1 MAEFIR
7 LAEMPRGKTSK
18 TLSIAEKEYIDQNY
32 KYEPVHWMSQFKGFN
47 YTDVDVYCRVK
58 GYEPSKKVRSKPKK
72 LPKSETFD
80 VDSYK
85 TCTI

>member
-7 LAEMPRGKTSK
+7 LVQMPKGKSSK
-18 TLSIAEKEYIDQNY
+18 TLSIREKEYIDENY
-32 KYEPVHWMSQFKGFN
+32 MYEPVQRMSQILGIT

-72 LPKSETFD
+72 LAKSKTFD

>member
-7 LAEMPRGKTSK
+7 LAQMPKGKTSK
-18 TLSIAEKEYIDQNY
+18 TLSIAEKEYINENY
-32 KYEPVHWMSQFKGFN
+32 KYEPVQRMSQILGIT

-58 GYEPSKKVRSKPKK
+58 GYEPSKKVRTKPKK
-72 LPKSETFD
+72 MAKSETFD